1 MSQSLTQKQEMIARK
16 YHSSMEKEKKQ
27 RTIKQNKSLH
37 LWFRLLA
44 DTLNEAGL
52 DMRTVLKPSISI
64 EWNDKTIKE
73 YIFKPILEA
82 MMLKKSTTEMNTK
95 DIDKVW
101 ETINLHLGEK
111 FGVEVPPIPSQEQT
125 ESYIKSL
132 TE

>member
-1 MSQSLTQKQEMIARK
+1 
-16 YHSSMEKEKKQ
+16 MEEKP

-73 YIFKPILEA
+73 YIYKPILEA
-82 MMLKKSTTEMNTK
+82 MLLKKSTTEMTTK
-95 DIDKVW
+95 EIDKVW

-132 TE
+132 TSLTE

>member
-1 MSQSLTQKQEMIARK
+1 
-16 YHSSMEKEKKQ
+16 MEEKQ

-82 MMLKKSTTEMNTK
+82 MLLKKSTTEMNTK

-101 ETINLHLGEK
+101 
-111 FGVEVPPIPSQEQT
+111 
-125 ESYIKSL
+125 
-132 TE
+132 

>member
-1 MSQSLTQKQEMIARK
+1 
-16 YHSSMEKEKKQ
+16 MEKQ

-52 DMRTVLKPSISI
+52 DMRTVLKPEINI

-73 YIFKPILEA
+73 YIYKPILNA
-82 MMLKKSTTEMNTK
+82 MLLKKSTTEMTTK

-111 FGVEVPPIPSQEQT
+111 FGIEVPPIPSEEQT
-125 ESYIKSL
+125 TNYLQSLEKSI
-132 TE
+132 

>member
-1 MSQSLTQKQEMIARK
+1 MSPSLTQKQEMIARK
-16 YHSSMEKEKKQ
+16 YHSNMEEEKKQ

-64 EWNDKTIKE
+64 GWNDKTIKE

-82 MMLKKSTTEMNTK
+82 MLLKKSTTEMT
-95 DIDKVW
+95 
-101 ETINLHLGEK
+101 T
-111 FGVEVPPIPSQEQT
+111 
-125 ESYIKSL
+125 
-132 TE
+132 

>member
-1 MSQSLTQKQEMIARK
+1 
-16 YHSSMEKEKKQ
+16 MEEKQ

-44 DTLNEAGL
+44 DTLNESGL
-52 DMRTVLKPSISI
+52 GMREVLKPSVYI

-73 YIFKPILEA
+73 YIYKPILEA
-82 MMLKKSTTEMNTK
+82 MLLKKSTTEMTTK
-95 DIDKVW
+95 EIDKVW

-132 TE
+132 TGEIINLQI